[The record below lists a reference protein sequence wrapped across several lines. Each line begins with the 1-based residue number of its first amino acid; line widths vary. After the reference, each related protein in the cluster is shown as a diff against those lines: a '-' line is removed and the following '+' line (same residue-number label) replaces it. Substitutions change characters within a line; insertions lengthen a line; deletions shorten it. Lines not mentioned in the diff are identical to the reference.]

1 MLKTAKNEVTGNNPA
16 TRSRRRRMA
25 VWSLFVVLALSVA
38 LPLGSY
44 SIHWLGTTA
53 VAQEAGSTSNPRSN
67 YWRAVREGVAGYSAV
82 KGPGAN
88 VLVQDGGTQWTAT
101 RNGPLMQKLPWA
113 LAVVAGILLLYHLI
127 HGRNKLVERHLTG
140 RKIKR
145 WSWFSRLVHW
155 LTAVSFIGLAITGI
169 SMLIGRAVLIPLLGR
184 EGFAL
189 WAQAA
194 IKIHD
199 FVGPVFTVG
208 VALMIIMWIWHNFP
222 TGVDLRW
229 FAQGGGMFTKSHPSA
244 GRFNGG
250 EKLWFWLLA
259 TVGVLVCFTGV
270 LMVAPVFG
278 IEIPGLEMLRADM
291 QRATVVHAVASILW
305 TAVALGHIYIGSA
318 GTEGALEGMS
328 TGYVSEEW
336 AKQHHDLWHEKMLD
350 KGKVIDPP
358 RSASRRKRS
367 AAARTAAAG

>member
-1 MLKTAKNEVTGNNPA
+1 MLNITKNEAASNNSA
-16 TRSRRRRMA
+16 NRSRRRRMA

-44 SIHWLGTTA
+44 SMHWLGMTA
-53 VAQEAGSTSNPRSN
+53 VAQEAGGATNPRSN
-67 YWRAVREGVAGYSAV
+67 YWRAVREGVGGYSAV
-82 KGPGAN
+82 KSPGAN
-88 VLVQDGGTQWTAT
+88 VLVQDGGTKWMAT

-113 LAVVAGILLLYHLI
+113 IAVVAGILLLYHLI
-127 HGRNKLVERHLTG
+127 RGRTKLVERHLTG

-189 WAQAA
+189 WAQAS

-222 TGVDLRW
+222 TGVDLKW
-229 FAQGGGMFTKSHPSA
+229 FAQGGGLLARNHPSA

-305 TAVALGHIYIGSA
+305 TAVAVGHIYIGSA

-336 AKQHHDLWHEKMLD
+336 AKQHHDLWHEKMVD
-350 KGKVIDPP
+350 KGKIIEP
-358 RSASRRKRS
+358 RSASRKKRRS
-367 AAARTAAAG
+367 TAKTATAS